1 MRSSGDGLDPAS
13 ITAPDALVA
22 LKSFPRRWHSAL
34 AVLADDPQAAELVRR
49 RPEPSSWSVVEHAW
63 YVADL
68 MAWHRQR
75 ADRARTSDRPVLAD
89 EDPLRWPDERGY
101 RDRELSGALDAIDE
115 AATGLAAILER
126 LQGDDWLRVARV
138 GDDDVTLLAMAQ
150 HAVHESAYHLR
161 EAQRTVREVRGRP

>member
-22 LKSFPRRWHSAL
+22 LRSFPRRWRSVL
-34 AVLADDPQAAELVRR
+34 AVLADDPEAAELVRR
-49 RPEPSSWSVVEHAW
+49 RPDPSSWSVVEHAW

-68 MAWHRQR
+68 LEWHRQR
-75 ADRARTSDRPVLAD
+75 VERTRASERPVLAD
-89 EDPLRWPDERGY
+89 DDPLRWPDERGY
-101 RDRELSGALDAIDE
+101 RRRELRAALDAITE
-115 AATGLAAILER
+115 AATGLAATLER

-138 GDDDVTLLAMAQ
+138 GDEDVTLLDMAR

-161 EAQRTVREVRGRP
+161 AAERTVRAVRGRP